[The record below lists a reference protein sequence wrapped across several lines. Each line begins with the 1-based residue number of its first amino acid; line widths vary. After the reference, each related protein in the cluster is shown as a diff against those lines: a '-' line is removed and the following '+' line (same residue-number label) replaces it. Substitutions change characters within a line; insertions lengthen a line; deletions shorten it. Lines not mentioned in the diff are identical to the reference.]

1 MPDIVHLDLT
11 PEGGNELPGQPETTS
26 RPSSTKWK
34 LERQDFRIHGGGVAH
49 WVLRHPLGIDLL
61 VTTMATQRPDMKVPR
76 YRIAPEMLPLL
87 DFMIDVL
94 GMRSW
99 PEPQTMLE
107 RVRAGFMLVRYAYCL
122 GSGSAL
128 PDWRGMYDGLA
139 A

>member
-1 MPDIVHLDLT
+1 MGFRASRKQRRGRPA
-11 PEGGNELPGQPETTS
+11 PNGSWSARTS
-26 RPSSTKWK
+26 VSTAA
-34 LERQDFRIHGGGVAH
+34 GVAH

-61 VTTMATQRPDMKVPR
+61 VTTLATERPDIKVTR
-76 YRIAPEMLPLL
+76 YRIAPEMLSLL

-99 PEPQTMLE
+99 PEPQTVLE
-107 RVRAGFMLVRYAYCL
+107 RVRAGFMLMRYAYCL